1 MSIKLDQ
8 CNPKLKERILSQ
20 LHGESQVS
28 ASTPEAAPF
37 AAKIV
42 KTTDEKKLNKTEAA
56 YLEYLR
62 MLNTKWIGIQNIT
75 LKLADDTRLTPDF
88 SFIQNSGR
96 FVFVDVKGFQREDA
110 LIKMK
115 VAARQFPMFDFLIV
129 KKAGTGWDTTK
140 VKP

>member
-1 MSIKLDQ
+1 MKLEE
-8 CNPKLKERILSQ
+8 CNQKLRDRIQSQ
-20 LHGESQVS
+20 LRGESPVS
-28 ASTPEAAPF
+28 AVTQTAVTLLTE
-37 AAKIV
+37 IQ
-42 KTTDEKKLNKTEAA
+42 KTTDEQKLNKTEAA
-56 YLEYLR
+56 YLAYLR
-62 MLNTKWIGIQNIT
+62 CLNTKWIGIQNIT

-129 KKAGTGWDTTK
+129 KKAGSGWETTK

>member
-8 CNPKLKERILSQ
+8 CNPKLRERIQSQ
-20 LHGESQVS
+20 LRGESP
-28 ASTPEAAPF
+28 ALDSTIT
-37 AAKIV
+37 AKTLLSVIC
-42 KTTDEKKLNKTEAA
+42 KTTDEEKLNKTEAA
-56 YLEYLR
+56 YLKYLR
-62 MLNTKWIGIQNIT
+62 ELNMKWIGIQNIT
-75 LKLADDTRLTPDF
+75 LKLANDTRLTPDF

-129 KKAGTGWDTTK
+129 KKAGTGWDTRK

>member
-1 MSIKLDQ
+1 MKLEQ
-8 CNPKLKERILSQ
+8 CNPALRRRIEEQMKST
-20 LHGESQVS
+20 EPS
-28 ASTPEAAPF
+28 AIT
-37 AAKIV
+37 AKTLLAVIV
-42 KTTDEKKLNKTEAA
+42 PTTDEDKLNKTERA
-56 YLEYLR
+56 YLGYLR

-129 KKAGTGWDTTK
+129 KRNGDRWDVTK